1 VREQVLAGRAGCL
14 REQLPQ
20 EYMARR
26 QLLAATD
33 VRSHASYGVCS
44 QSRAAAGSA
53 VARSR
58 RSGCRARTLE
68 RAIRPTADSR
78 GERCCSRPQPLRRQ
92 RSLRRALNARSSYDV
107 RQLQLKAEAQREA
120 NKRKNVS
127 LFDCCSVLLQEVS
140 AGWASHPPGPIRAQ
154 SRRRPVMSQ
163 HKARCGVKAGA
174 LCDEASSPKQPQQPH
189 ASPPCMRISA
199 TPPELA
205 ALRTQAASPHFAQ
218 TASRQRQRRQ
228 KRAIL
233 APLR

>member
-1 VREQVLAGRAGCL
+1 MREQVLAGRAGCL
-14 REQLPQ
+14 RAQLPQ

-68 RAIRPTADSR
+68 RAIRTTADSQ

-92 RSLRRALNARSSYDV
+92 RSLRRASNARSSYDV
-107 RQLQLKAEAQREA
+107 RQLQLKRSE
-120 NKRKNVS
+120 KRTSERTS